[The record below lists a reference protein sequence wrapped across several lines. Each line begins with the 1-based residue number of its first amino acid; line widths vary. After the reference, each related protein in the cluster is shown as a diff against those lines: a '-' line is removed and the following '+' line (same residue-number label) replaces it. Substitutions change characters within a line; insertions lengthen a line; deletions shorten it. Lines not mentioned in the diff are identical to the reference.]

1 MRPAQSKYGFEYT
14 RKRRLAS
21 VWWGVSW
28 LRGCVGLRGV
38 WSGQDAVLGGC
49 AGRAGCCEA
58 LRMSG
63 AAVECGVVA
72 GLGALRE
79 SLGWACGWGAVSACW
94 ATSESRCVVG
104 RSSVPGRV
112 LGLFV
117 RD

>member
-1 MRPAQSKYGFEYT
+1 MGCGVSGLGRMLCWAGVLGV
-14 RKRRLAS
+14 RGAARRCVCLVRLHCA
-21 VWWGVSW
+21 VWW
-28 LRGCVGLRGV
+28 L
-38 WSGQDAVLGGC
+38 
-49 AGRAGCCEA
+49 
-58 LRMSG
+58 
-63 AAVECGVVA
+63 